1 MNVLRFKRFQ
11 KDKLR
16 LQPLPQTERTHEKE
30 RVRTNFDEKLSGTG
44 KVRKEYA
51 TDFFTHFYDPADLA
65 FQINFKRSLL
75 ESNDISAWKNKSMTG
90 FHAEWH
96 LEYNDGTHV
105 NVSQPPLFT
114 WGRNKLFREFMS
126 MVNSSISSGRMTAES
141 AMERLKHLK
150 KDWILRNR
158 EKLECTYNDISMS
171 TLDSRKIRKK
181 VSVTQ
186 TGLALKVEELEKILS
201 EYSKEIKY
209 KDNATEI
216 REGDLEITISYLQ
229 CSTFIMREQ

>member
-1 MNVLRFKRFQ
+1 MCECRSTRFQ
-11 KDKLR
+11 KDKLS
-16 LQPLPQTERTHEKE
+16 LKPLPQRKHL
-30 RVRTNFDEKLSGTG
+30 DEKLSGTNE
-44 KVRKEYA
+44 VRKEYA
-51 TDFFTHFYDPADLA
+51 VAQFTYEFYDYQESFFDGHFDIA

-75 ESNDISAWKNKSMTG
+75 DSDISAWKNKSMTG

-96 LEYNDGTHV
+96 LESKYKTHM
-105 NVSQPPLFT
+105 NASQAPLFT
-114 WGRNKLFREFMS
+114 WGRTKLFQKFMR
-126 MVNSSISSGRMTAES
+126 MVNSSISSGRITVES
-141 AMERLKHLK
+141 AMERFKHLK